1 MDSLALTDWTSG
13 DISTYII
20 CNTIPSEMML
30 NQFEHLIPTPVA
42 TTWAVMIDLQKLISN
57 SLLRRNKN
65 TSKIPYE
72 TNLGVALS

>member
-1 MDSLALTDWTSG
+1 MNCLALTNWASG
-13 DISTYII
+13 DVCMYVIRNS
-20 CNTIPSEMML
+20 IPCKSVL

-42 TTWAVMIDLQKLISN
+42 TTWAVVIDLQKLISN